1 MVEKESRKY
10 YRVTEVG
17 PVDGPVGMDIGIWL
31 NFETDQ
37 GKIRVKLSHEE
48 AIELQRKLKQ
58 EKSLSAKR
66 K

>member
-1 MVEKESRKY
+1 
-10 YRVTEVG
+10 
-17 PVDGPVGMDIGIWL
+17 MDIGIWL